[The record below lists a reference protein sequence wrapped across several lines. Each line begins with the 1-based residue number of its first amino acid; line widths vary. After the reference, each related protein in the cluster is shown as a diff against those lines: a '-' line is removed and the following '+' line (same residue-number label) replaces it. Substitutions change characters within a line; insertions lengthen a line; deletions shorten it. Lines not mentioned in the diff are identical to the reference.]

1 MGPSGAGKSS
11 ILNVLAGRSAPAP
24 GIAISGR
31 VTVGGKEINPV
42 SFRKNIAYVMQDD
55 SLMATATPR
64 ESLRFSARL
73 RLDPSTTDDEIEK
86 MVTDML
92 EKLGLTSCADVMV
105 GGAMIKGISG
115 GQRKRTSVGV
125 EVITKPSLLFLD
137 EPTSGLDSFS
147 ALSMVELLKKV
158 ATDNNTAILCTI
170 HQPSS
175 EVFHKFDRVVF
186 MKEGR
191 IFYQGTVPDMHPYF
205 KSRELAPPTGHNP
218 ADHVMYLSQKL
229 THEDVMKR
237 GMYMDDAS
245 KTGDAAA
252 IDATFQV
259 VEFEPP
265 VMAGFWLQ
273 LKSLVTREFQSIV
286 RDKGALIGRFGVT
299 IFLNALF
306 GVIFWKAGEKDDA
319 DRVNFMGHFGAL
331 TMVVIS
337 SMFGSAQPV
346 MLMFPFERPMF
357 MREYSTGTYGAFA
370 YFVTKTL
377 ADLPMT
383 FLQTIVQYV
392 IVYFMVGFQGNF
404 IYLALASFGLGVGSA
419 SCGMALGCAV
429 SDVKQVT
436 ELSPVIFVPQLLFA
450 GFFVATENIPKVL
463 RWSQWL
469 CCIKYTMNLVLMEE
483 FHPDNESCRSSPA
496 AALNCRSAIES
507 NSIHADDAGWYILA
521 LVGIFLVFRLL
532 AASILVSKSK
542 RFY

>member
-24 GIAISGR
+24 GITISGR

-42 SFRKNIAYVMQDD
+42 AFRKNIAYVMQDD

-73 RLDPSTTDDEIEK
+73 RLDPSITDDAIET

-125 EVITKPSLLFLD
+125 EVITQPSLLFLD

-205 KSRELAPPTGHNP
+205 KSLDMAPPTGHNP

-229 THEDVMKR
+229 PHEEVLKK
-237 GMYMDDAS
+237 GMYMNGAAKSD
-245 KTGDAAA
+245 KTADETA
-252 IDATFQV
+252 FQV
-259 VEFEPP
+259 VDFEPP
-265 VMAGFWLQ
+265 VTAGFWLQ

-286 RDKGALIGRFGVT
+286 RNKGALIGRFGVT
-299 IFLNALF
+299 IFLNVLF
-306 GVIFWKAGEKDDA
+306 GVIFWKAGEKDDG
-319 DRVNFMGHFGAL
+319 DRVNFIGHFGAL

-357 MREYSTGTYGAFA
+357 MREYSTGTYGATA
-370 YFVTKTL
+370 YFITKTI
-377 ADLPMT
+377 ADVPMT
-383 FLQTIVQYV
+383 FLQTIVQYIV
-392 IVYFMVGFQGNF
+392 VYFMIGFQGNF
-404 IYLALASFGLGVGSA
+404 IYLALASFGLGLGSA

-429 SDVKQVT
+429 TDVKQVT
-436 ELSPVIFVPQLLFA
+436 EMSPVIFVPQLLFA

-469 CCIKYTMNLVLMEE
+469 CCIKYTMNLVLVEE
-483 FHPDNESCRSSPA
+483 FNPENESCKSSPA

-507 NSIHADDAGWYILA
+507 NSINADDVGWYILA
-521 LVGIFLVFRLL
+521 LFGIFLVFRLL

>member
-1 MGPSGAGKSS
+1 
-11 ILNVLAGRSAPAP
+11 
-24 GIAISGR
+24 
-31 VTVGGKEINPV
+31 
-42 SFRKNIAYVMQDD
+42 
-55 SLMATATPR
+55 
-64 ESLRFSARL
+64 
-73 RLDPSTTDDEIEK
+73 
-86 MVTDML
+86 
-92 EKLGLTSCADVMV
+92 
-105 GGAMIKGISG
+105 
-115 GQRKRTSVGV
+115 
-125 EVITKPSLLFLD
+125 
-137 EPTSGLDSFS
+137 
-147 ALSMVELLKKV
+147 
-158 ATDNNTAILCTI
+158 
-170 HQPSS
+170 
-175 EVFHKFDRVVF
+175 
-186 MKEGR
+186 
-191 IFYQGTVPDMHPYF
+191 
-205 KSRELAPPTGHNP
+205 
-218 ADHVMYLSQKL
+218 
-229 THEDVMKR
+229 
-237 GMYMDDAS
+237 MYMTSAVKSGEQAMDVA
-245 KTGDAAA
+245 
-252 IDATFQV
+252 FQAV
-259 VEFEPP
+259 DFEPP
-265 VMAGFWLQ
+265 VTAGFWLQ
-273 LKSLVTREFQSIV
+273 LKSLVTREFQSVV

-306 GVIFWKAGEKDDA
+306 GVIFWKAGEKDDG

-392 IVYFMVGFQGNF
+392 IVYFMIGFQGNF

-429 SDVKQVT
+429 TDVKQVT

-469 CCIKYTMNLVLMEE
+469 CCIKYTMNLVLIEE
-483 FHPDNESCRSSPA
+483 FHPDNPSCQTSPS

-507 NSIHADDAGWYILA
+507 NSIHADDTGWYILA
-521 LVGIFLVFRLL
+521 LFGIFMVFRLL